1 MLKPAETIQGIHPL
15 LKQRWSP
22 LAFAE
27 TTIPHAMLLSLFEAA
42 RWSASSFNEQPW
54 RFIVGTKDGEGETYQ
69 KILDTLVPGNQ
80 TWANTAPV
88 LILGIARSNFSHNE
102 SPNAVALYDLGQ
114 AVGSLTFQA
123 SEKGLLLHQMGGYDK
138 EAARKAF
145 AIPDDYILAAVIALG
160 YEGDISRL
168 PDEKLQARHSS
179 PSRVRKPLS
188 ELILSGSDGF
198 GAPSPILELSK
209 DEGADTA

>member
-1 MLKPAETIQGIHPL
+1 MPKPAETPHNIHPL
-15 LKQRWSP
+15 LKERWSP

-27 TTIPHAMLLSLFEAA
+27 TPVPPAALLTLFEAV

-54 RFIVGTKDGEGETYQ
+54 RFIVGARDGDEETYQ
-69 KILDTLVPGNQ
+69 KILETLVPGNQ
-80 TWANTAPV
+80 AWASTAPV
-88 LILGIARSNFSHNE
+88 LILGIARSTFSHNGA
-102 SPNAVALYDLGQ
+102 PNAVALYDLGQ

-123 SEKGLLLHQMGGYDK
+123 SELGLYLHQMGGYDK

-145 AIPDDYILAAVIALG
+145 AIPDDYALAAVIALG
-160 YEGDISRL
+160 YEGDLSRL

-188 ELILSGSDGF
+188 ELIFSGGDGF
-198 GAPSPILELSK
+198 GVPSPILEMTTN
-209 DEGADTA
+209 EGAETA

>member
-1 MLKPAETIQGIHPL
+1 MPKPAETIQAIHPL

-27 TTIPHAMLLSLFEAA
+27 TPVPQAVLRTLFEAA

-54 RFIVGTKDGEGETYQ
+54 RFIVGTKDGDGVTYQ
-69 KILDTLVPGNQ
+69 KILEALVPGNQ
-80 TWANTAPV
+80 AWASTAPV

-123 SEKGLLLHQMGGYDK
+123 SEMGLLLHQMGGYDK

-145 AIPDDYILAAVIALG
+145 SIPDSYALAAVIALG
-160 YEGDISRL
+160 YEGDLSRL
-168 PDEKLQARHSS
+168 SDEKLQTRHSS
-179 PSRVRKPLS
+179 PARVRKPLS
-188 ELILSGSDGF
+188 ELILSGNDGF
-198 GAPSPILELSK
+198 GIPSPILELTK